1 MQYYFHH
8 DGKTFLLNDDDYDTF
23 KGGTFINIGEILN

>member
-8 DGKTFLLNDDDYDTF
+8 DGKTLLNDDDYDTF